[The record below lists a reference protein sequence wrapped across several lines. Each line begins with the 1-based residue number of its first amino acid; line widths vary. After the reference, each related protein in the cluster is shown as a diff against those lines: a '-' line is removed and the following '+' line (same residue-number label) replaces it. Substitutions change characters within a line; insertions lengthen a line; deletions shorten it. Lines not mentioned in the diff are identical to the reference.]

1 MPLPIPGLPSRRAL
15 AATAVAAITL
25 LSAVG
30 CADFSDQERSA
41 KAGSFTTMPDG
52 GGGPQ
57 QPPPPPP
64 PTEDDQPPP
73 SGPCVD
79 PNPAVIATC
88 LGTTSGVR
96 PADPEGKSTYVAERT
111 TGKIIISQRFGPQRT
126 VATVPVD
133 SAGDGGLIDF
143 ELSPTY
149 LQDQM
154 IYALVSTGS
163 DNRVVRIASGDSVKP
178 ILTGIPKGAT
188 GNMGSIS
195 FVSPTELRVATGNAG
210 NPAAAND
217 PGSLAGKV
225 FTIDPNLSEPRPK
238 IIAAGFGSNVALC
251 PDLES
256 GSLYVADS
264 GPEGDRLQQVEAGG
278 VRTLWSWPERPGITG
293 CAVAGGVISVSM
305 AKAFRIDSLSAP
317 SNANP
322 AVGTP
327 QQGDV
332 KEQYG
337 AVGRMTSFGPAMQI
351 ATINKSVSGAPPV
364 NTNDRVAIY
373 TSSGSSAD
381 DNT

>member
-1 MPLPIPGLPSRRAL
+1 MPLPLPGIASRRAL

-25 LSAVG
+25 LSAAG

-41 KAGSFTTMPDG
+41 GAGSFTTVPDG
-52 GGGPQ
+52 AAGPQ
-57 QPPPPPP
+57 APPPPPP
-64 PTEDDQPPP
+64 PTEEDRPVP

-111 TGKIIISQRFGPQRT
+111 TGKIIISQRYGPQRT

-133 SAGDGGLIDF
+133 ASGDGGLIDF

-154 IYALVSTGS
+154 IYALISTGS
-163 DNRVVRIASGDSVKP
+163 DNRVVRIASGNSVKP
-178 ILTGIPKGAT
+178 ILTGIPKGPT
-188 GNMGSIS
+188 GNMGSIN
-195 FVSPTELRVATGNAG
+195 FVSPTQLRVATGNAG
-210 NPAAAND
+210 NPAAADN
-217 PGSLAGKV
+217 PASLAGKL
-225 FTIDPNLSEPRPK
+225 FTIDPNISEPKPA
-238 IIAAGFGSNVALC
+238 IIASGFGSNVALC

-256 GSLYVADS
+256 GSLFVADS
-264 GPEGDRLQQVEAGG
+264 GPAGDRLQQVEAGG
-278 VRTLWSWPERPGITG
+278 LRTLWTWADRPGITG
-293 CAVAGGVISVSM
+293 CAVSGGVISVSM
-305 AKAFRIDSLSAP
+305 AKVFRIDSLAAP

-322 AVGTP
+322 AVGNP

-351 ATINKSVSGAPPV
+351 ATINKSVPGAPPTA
-364 NTNDRVAIY
+364 TNDRVAIY
-373 TSSGSSAD
+373 TGGASSAD